1 MGDAFYTEAFR
12 SARNQQRI
20 RQVKTSPALAVAL
33 QGAMQEMQARNAPPQ
48 ANAHQSPDEL
58 MQTRD
63 QLQALLAGNELPDED
78 RMRVEKMLA
87 EVDRLLNQGGQGG
100 NLSAVG
106 QM

>member
-1 MGDAFYTEAFR
+1 M
-12 SARNQQRI
+12 
-20 RQVKTSPALAVAL
+20 KTSPALAVAL

-48 ANAHQSPDEL
+48 ANAAHQSPDEL
-58 MQTRD
+58 MQMRD
-63 QLQALLAGNELPDED
+63 QLQALLADNELPDED